1 MAIKGTGF
9 NDSTIRNQTIA
20 SGDTLELDGDITVAE
35 GVTVTTGGVEITAGG
50 ATVTAGGLDVQAGG
64 ASIVGNSSITGN
76 LTVTGTLISQD
87 EEQVLVKDN
96 FLDLNFGYVGT
107 TYEQTGLTF
116 NYQATSS
123 GVSIDTTSNTLTF
136 TAGTTT
142 DRAKVVASTASGIPA
157 STFADGDIV
166 QLNGTTNAD
175 NDGMYVVHTN
185 SVAGTVEFKS
195 DTLTSPDD
203 PNAKF
208 ALLDVTSETETTS
221 TAVTIRKINLMA
233 LRSSS
238 GGELQSATGAT
249 DSDFATYVDVG
260 AGSVTLQSAYDN
272 GQSITVDGDDLT
284 IDDTSAGTNDFLIG
298 GTTRFATFDATS
310 DSMTLT
316 AQGTGGADLALLHAN
331 SGSSS
336 VVIGYSGTSQF
347 SVDASGINMSTDVTL
362 DKASGGSQ
370 EISKDGSN
378 AAGDDLEI
386 KVTGNQDSSL
396 ILTGEGSGADALKLQ
411 TLTNAGGID
420 LDSVGTFTCEADDIM
435 TIKMDANST
444 NNKNVSLI
452 SNNTGTG
459 QGNIVLDADDNVDS
473 TIAGTKIWGVDSG
486 GGVIYGG
493 NQLALTDSGDSAQY
507 IVLDGSDGSISF
519 DQADGTANV
528 ISKAATASGD
538 DLEIKVTGNQDA
550 GLLLSSEGSGADSL
564 KLETITNSGSIE
576 INSVS
581 QLIQYADD
589 NIIIQMDKNS
599 GDAGSI
605 SINANNTGA
614 GAGNV
619 IVDAD
624 DNINLQIG
632 ASNQATITSSGLAL
646 ASGSRVNDI
655 HDEDDMVS
663 DDPNGL
669 ATQQSIKA
677 YVDDTVTAYQ
687 QVTQLADGSGGSISA
702 GDVVAINASGQAI
715 QADADAESTCRVLG
729 ICTNVDGS
737 DIYVQQVGNISGLSG
752 LTAGQRLFASTTAGE
767 LTSTAPSGTGDVVF
781 QVGYATSTSAMVL
794 APMFIMEIG

>member
-9 NDSTIRNQTIA
+9 NDSTIRNQTLA

-107 TYEQTGLTF
+107 SYEQTGLTF

-123 GVSIDTTSNTLTF
+123 GVSINTTGNTLTF
-136 TAGTTT
+136 TAGTST

-175 NDGMYVVHTN
+175 NDGVYVVHTN

-195 DTLTSPDD
+195 DTLTSPDTT
-203 PNAKF
+203 NAKF

-221 TAVTIRKINLMA
+221 TAVTIRKVNLMA

-272 GQSITVDGDDLT
+272 GQSITVDGNDLT
-284 IDDTSAGTNDFLIG
+284 IDDTSDGTNDFTIG
-298 GTTRFATFDATS
+298 GTTRFANFDATS
-310 DSMTLT
+310 DAITFT
-316 AQGTGGADLALLHAN
+316 AQGTSGADLALLHAN

-370 EISKDGSN
+370 EISKDGST

-386 KVTGNQDSSL
+386 KVTGNQNSSL
-396 ILTGEGSGADALKLQ
+396 ILTAEGSGADALKLQ
-411 TLTNAGGID
+411 TL
-420 LDSVGTFTCEADDIM
+420 
-435 TIKMDANST
+435 
-444 NNKNVSLI
+444 
-452 SNNTGTG
+452 
-459 QGNIVLDADDNVDS
+459 
-473 TIAGTKIWGVDSG
+473 
-486 GGVIYGG
+486 
-493 NQLALTDSGDSAQY
+493 
-507 IVLDGSDGSISF
+507 
-519 DQADGTANV
+519 
-528 ISKAATASGD
+528 
-538 DLEIKVTGNQDA
+538 
-550 GLLLSSEGSGADSL
+550 
-564 KLETITNSGSIE
+564 TNSGSIE

-581 QLIQYADD
+581 QLIQFADD
-589 NIIIQMDKNS
+589 NIIIQMDKDS

-605 SINANNTGA
+605 SINANNTTGDA
-614 GAGNV
+614 NV
-619 IVDAD
+619 LVDAD

-702 GDVVAINASGQAI
+702 GDVVAINGSGQAI

-729 ICTNVDGS
+729 ICTNVEGS
-737 DIYVQQVGNISGLSG
+737 DIFVQQVGNITGLSG
-752 LTAGQRLFASTTAGE
+752 LTAGQRLFASTTAGG